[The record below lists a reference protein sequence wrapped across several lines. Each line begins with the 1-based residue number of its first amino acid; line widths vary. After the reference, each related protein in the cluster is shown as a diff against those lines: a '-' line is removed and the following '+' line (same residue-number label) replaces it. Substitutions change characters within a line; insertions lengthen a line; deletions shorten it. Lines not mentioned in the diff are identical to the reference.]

1 MRERHTRA
9 QAHASFRRK
18 PESSGAKRTRINY
31 STPTFARVTSIPA
44 TALPHKKEPP
54 RGKGRLLARVGLW
67 LSRFSSGYS
76 LELSD
81 CPDPRAGLALE
92 VLAAD
97 ESAGAELCSLAPRDL
112 STSPDSASA
121 SEDFGL
127 ALAAPDIGGAEL
139 CSLAPV
145 ELSAEPA
152 SGSVA
157 AFAASCEV
165 PDCVGGFSCC
175 LDEES
180 SCSAAR
186 AGVRPS
192 RSAAVAVETRNR
204 VMTTSSLYLRTN
216 THG

>member
-31 STPTFARVTSIPA
+31 WTPTFAGVTSVPA

-67 LSRFSSGYS
+67 LSRFSSSYS

-97 ESAGAELCSLAPRDL
+97 ESAGAELSLAPRDL

-121 SEDFGL
+121 SEALGL
-127 ALAAPDIGGAEL
+127 ALAPPDIGGAEL
-139 CSLAPV
+139 CSWARV

-152 SGSVA
+152 SGSV
-157 AFAASCEV
+157 
-165 PDCVGGFSCC
+165 
-175 LDEES
+175 
-180 SCSAAR
+180 
-186 AGVRPS
+186 
-192 RSAAVAVETRNR
+192 
-204 VMTTSSLYLRTN
+204 
-216 THG
+216 